1 MDVIMKASFTFSGTP
16 KNYIASRKP
25 DLPILFFNPIALRNR
40 LDVFRKGFPG
50 LVTYAVKANDAPE
63 VLENLSMA
71 GLRTFDVASPAEIM
85 QVRGLCP
92 DATLHYNNPV
102 RSISEIKLGIKAGVA
117 SWSVDCMS
125 ELDKLIQTEVGG
137 EIAVRLHLP
146 MGGSAYNFGEKFGA
160 CPDDAV
166 KLLKHAAR
174 AGYQTAM
181 TFHVGTQCTDY
192 AAWEQYITAC
202 RDIVLRA
209 KVSLTRLN
217 VGGGFPAHRNNF
229 TPDLPSVFS
238 SISEASKSIFHVAA
252 PPLVCE
258 PGRALVAEC
267 YQLLVRVKGKKI
279 GNILYLNDG
288 IYGAMAEWR
297 DIGPIKR
304 LEVIR
309 PSGSTIQSPCADFT
323 VFGPTCDSLDRLPG
337 SIALPRSIQDGDYIL
352 ISGMGA
358 YSNATCTRFNGY
370 GAIERVTITP

>member
-1 MDVIMKASFTFSGTP
+1 MKASFTFTGTP
-16 KNYIASRKP
+16 KHYIASQMP

-40 LDVFRKGFPG
+40 LEVFQKGFPG
-50 LVTYAVKANDAPE
+50 LVTYAIKANDAPE

-71 GLRTFDVASPAEIM
+71 GLQTFDVASPAEIM

-102 RSISEIKLGIKAGVA
+102 RSIREIQLGIKAGVA
-117 SWSVDCMS
+117 SWAVDCMS
-125 ELDKLIQTEVGG
+125 ELEKLIQNGVGG

-166 KLLKHAAR
+166 RLLRRVAE

-192 AAWEQYITAC
+192 SAWDQYINAC
-202 RDIVLRA
+202 HDIALHA
-209 KVSLTRLN
+209 NVSLDRLN
-217 VGGGFPAHRNNF
+217 VGGGFPAHRANF
-229 TPDLPSVFS
+229 APDLSAAFG
-238 SISEASKSIFHVAA
+238 SISEAAKSIFRANV
-252 PPLVCE
+252 PTLVCE
-258 PGRALVAEC
+258 PGRALVSEC
-267 YQLLVRVKGKKI
+267 YQLLVRVKGQKT

-309 PSGSTIQSPCADFT
+309 PSGGTITSPCADFT

-337 SIALPRSIQDGDYIL
+337 SVPLPRTIQDGDYIL

-358 YSNATCTRFNGY
+358 YSNATCTPFNGY
-370 GAIERVTITP
+370 GAVERVTITV

>member
-1 MDVIMKASFTFSGTP
+1 MKASFTFSGTP
-16 KNYIASRKP
+16 KQYIASRTP

-71 GLRTFDVASPAEIM
+71 GLQTFDVASPAEIM

-102 RSISEIKLGIKAGVA
+102 RSIGEIQLGIKAGVA

-125 ELDKLIQTEVGG
+125 ELDKLVQNGVGG

-166 KLLKHAAR
+166 KLLRRVAE

-181 TFHVGTQCTDY
+181 TFHVGTQCTDGS
-192 AAWEQYITAC
+192 AWEQYIAAC
-202 RDIVLRA
+202 YDIALRA
-209 KVSLTRLN
+209 NVSLKRLN
-217 VGGGFPAHRNNF
+217 VGGGFPAHRSNF
-229 TPDLPSVFS
+229 APDLPSVFS
-238 SISEASKSIFHVAA
+238 SISEAAASIFYAEA
-252 PPLVCE
+252 PTLVCE
-258 PGRALVAEC
+258 PGRAMVSEC

-288 IYGAMAEWR
+288 IYGTMAEWR

-309 PSGSTIQSPCADFT
+309 PSVGTITSPCTDFT

-337 SIALPRSIQDGDYIL
+337 SIALPRTIRDGDYIL

-358 YSNATCTRFNGY
+358 YSNATCTPFNGY
-370 GAIERVTITP
+370 GAVERVTITP